1 MWGILKRVIDV
12 ALAVFKRSMETPTP
26 EERKD
31 ELNKSTEASMEHVMK
46 LRKQGRHVEAENMMQ
61 QLRTRGMRK

>member
-1 MWGILKRVIDV
+1 MLGILRQVIEV
-12 ALAVFKRSMETPTP
+12 ALTLFKRSMETPTP
-26 EERKD
+26 DERKD
-31 ELNKSTEASMEHVMK
+31 ELNKSTEVSMERVME